1 MSLKA
6 LNDLSRHN
14 RLISMAVLAL
24 CYSLSYVTELPAS
37 EGEQQAKT
45 YVRGC
50 IKTAEGSPV
59 KGIEVRCFYI
69 DPKYTYEF
77 VWQRDTQ
84 LSNDQ
89 GRYTFHILSD
99 GEYRIITGGK
109 KSTVAQSNRFF
120 APPNK
125 EIILEDIIVT
135 PATASLKGRILNSDG
150 SPASGLLYSCRSEN
164 FQLFHPFD
172 YPKTDPNGGFHIPT
186 VLSNEPVDFWVIPS
200 PDKVQIWTEITPD
213 GNDLLLRLNPEKFL
227 GLPPVWKMYHY
238 VEGLARGMNRTEVQ
252 ERINFTFADLQGNQ
266 VSLDSDPFKGKVIL
280 VNIFGSWCG
289 SCNAE
294 IPHLVNFKKKYES
307 QGLEIIGIA
316 FERDSEEI
324 AKAKVRELVEK
335 RNINYPILLGGQE
348 KRSHVLSTIKGLER
362 FSGYPTTIFIGR
374 DGKVKDV
381 KVNFVAV
388 TPEMT
393 KWQVKQ
399 FKKIIVTLL
408 KEPAEN

>member
-14 RLISMAVLAL
+14 RLIGMAALAL
-24 CYSLSYVTELPAS
+24 CYSLSYVTKSPAS

-59 KGIEVRCFYI
+59 KGIEVKCFYI
-69 DPKYTYEF
+69 DQNEF
-77 VWQRDTQ
+77 PWQEDTQ

-89 GRYTFHILSD
+89 GQYTFHVLSD
-99 GEYRIITGGK
+99 REYRIIAGGK
-109 KSTVAQSNRFF
+109 KATKAQSKKFM
-120 APPNK
+120 APSNK
-125 EIILEDIIVT
+125 EILLEDLIVT
-135 PATASLKGRILNSDG
+135 PATASLKGKILNSDG
-150 SPASGLLYSCRSEN
+150 SPASGLHYSCRSDN
-164 FQLFHPFD
+164 FRLFKPFD
-172 YPKTDPNGGFHIPT
+172 YPKTDPNGNFNIPNI
-186 VLSNEPVDFWVIPS
+186 LSNEPVDFWVVPS
-200 PDKVQIWTEITPD
+200 PNNVQIWTGITPD
-213 GNDLLLRLNPEKFL
+213 GKELLLRLNPEKFL
-227 GLPPVWKMYHY
+227 GLPPDWKKYFY
-238 VEGLARGMNRTEVQ
+238 IEGLARGMNRTKVQ
-252 ERINFTFADLQGNQ
+252 ERIDFTIPELQGNK

-280 VNIFGSWCG
+280 VNIFGTWCG

-294 IPHLVNFKKKYES
+294 IPHLVHFKKKYER
-307 QGLEIIGIA
+307 QDLEIIGIA
-316 FERDSEEI
+316 FERDPEKI
-324 AKAKVRELVEK
+324 AKAKVHELVKK
-335 RNINYPILLGGQE
+335 RNINYPILFGGQE
-348 KRSHVLSTIKGLER
+348 KRSHVLSTIKGIDR

-399 FKKIIVTLL
+399 FKKTIVTLL